1 MLDIA
6 GHCWTKQEQ
15 TTISENGELFSCIQS
30 WLAGKSPN
38 FMAGWWYTYW
48 KMMEFVSGDEDI
60 PNWMESH
67 KINVPNHPNQMGIQK
82 RRKIL

>member
-15 TTISENGELFSCIQS
+15 TTISENGELFSGIQS

-38 FMAGWWYTYW
+38 FMAGWWYTY
-48 KMMEFVSGDEDI
+48 
-60 PNWMESH
+60 
-67 KINVPNHPNQMGIQK
+67 
-82 RRKIL
+82 